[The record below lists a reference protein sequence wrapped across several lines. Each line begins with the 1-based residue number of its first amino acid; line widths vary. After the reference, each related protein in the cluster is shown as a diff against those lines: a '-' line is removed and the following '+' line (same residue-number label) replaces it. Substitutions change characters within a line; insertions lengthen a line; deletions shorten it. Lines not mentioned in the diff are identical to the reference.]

1 MNYIIVTLGYL
12 WDLIFSEPKRIIHP
26 VVLIG
31 NLISLIEKLLYK
43 EESSNK
49 AKFIKGIVL
58 NILVLYIV
66 FFAVF
71 IIVKVALYINFYF
84 YILISGILVSFT
96 ISTESL
102 KKVAMEI
109 HNLLK
114 DGNIIEA
121 REKVGMIVGRD
132 TENLDEKEISRAVIE
147 TVAENIVDGIT
158 SPLFYGMIG
167 GAPLAFLYRAVNTLD
182 SMVGYKNNR
191 YLFFGRF
198 SAKIDDVFN
207 YIPARITSLLIILVS
222 YIYPSLNGKNAF
234 RTVINDAK
242 KHPSPNGGYTEGAAA
257 GALEIRLGGENYYY
271 GEKSTREFMGE
282 NIQEINKDKITQVV
296 NIMYM
301 TTFTWVTLTLLI
313 GLLIDY
319 I

>member
-12 WDLIFSEPKRIIHP
+12 WDLIFSEPKRITHP

-43 EESSNK
+43 EKSSNK
-49 AKFIKGIVL
+49 VKFLKGIIL

-71 IIVKVALYINFYF
+71 LIVKVALYINFYL
-84 YILISGILVSFT
+84 YILVSGILVSFT

-109 HNLLK
+109 HDLLK
-114 DGNIIEA
+114 EENIVEA
-121 REKVGMIVGRD
+121 RKKVAMIVGRD

-167 GAPLAFLYRAVNTLD
+167 GAPLAFLYRAVNTMD
-182 SMVGYKNNR
+182 SMVGYKNNK

-222 YIYPSLNGKNAF
+222 YMHPGLNGKNAF
-234 RTVINDAK
+234 KTVINDAK

-257 GALEIRLGGENYYY
+257 GALEIRLGGENYYF
-271 GEKSTREFMGE
+271 GKKSTREFMGK
-282 NIQEINKDKITQVV
+282 NIQEISKEKIPGVV
-296 NIMYM
+296 SIMYM
-301 TTFTWVTLTLLI
+301 TTFTWVALTILI
-313 GLLIDY
+313 GLLIN
-319 I
+319 